1 MGSFINKL
9 IRDQRVISKV
19 RLKYGQF
26 WSMALQAF
34 ENPFLLFTKK
44 DLVREDLV
52 REDVKAKRG
61 LAIGSH

>member
-1 MGSFINKL
+1 
-9 IRDQRVISKV
+9 
-19 RLKYGQF
+19 
-26 WSMALQAF
+26 MALQAF